1 MSTPTSAGVAASG
14 VGVRCVN
21 VVQIYRTAGGHDVV
35 ALRGVNLDIAP
46 GEQVALLGPS
56 GSGKS
61 TLLGLFGGVLRPSA
75 GRVLLDGQD
84 IARVSERE
92 LGRLRAGTV
101 ATLLQGAARN
111 LLPYATAS
119 DNIDFAR
126 RALPEA
132 QRRRLPA
139 PPRLLAMLGLTHL
152 AGQSVGTMSGGE
164 KQRVALAATV
174 SSGAALLLCDEPTS
188 QLGRDDRDGML
199 DLIHRVGDEMGT
211 TVVLVTHDPEVGAR
225 MGRTVT
231 IRNGRIGS
239 EGRHGL
245 DYAVVDADGAVHLP
259 GHLAETFPAGALVE
273 FEETEGGV
281 LVRRVEDEGRI
292 R

>member
-1 MSTPTSAGVAASG
+1 
-14 VGVRCVN
+14 VN

-46 GEQVALLGPS
+46 GERVALLGPS

-75 GRVLLDGQD
+75 GRVLVDGQD
-84 IARVSERE
+84 IARISERE
-92 LGRLRAGTV
+92 LGRLRSGTV
-101 ATLLQGAARN
+101 ASLLQGSARN
-111 LLPYATAS
+111 LLPYATAA
-119 DNIDFAR
+119 DNIHFAR
-126 RALPEA
+126 KALPEA

-139 PPRLLAMLGLTHL
+139 PLRLLDMLDL
-152 AGQSVGTMSGGE
+152 ADLADQPLASMSGGE

-174 SSGAALLLCDEPTS
+174 SSGAGLLLCDEPTS
-188 QLGRDDRDGML
+188 QLGHDDRDDML

-231 IRNGRIGS
+231 IRNGRIGA

-259 GHLAETFPAGALVE
+259 DDLAETFPAGTLVE
-273 FEETEGGV
+273 FEETEAGV
-281 LVRRVEDEGRI
+281 LVRRVEEAGRV